1 MRREVPRALAIGL
14 AVALASVACNATGG
28 GSPSAGPPSGRPA
41 SNAPS
46 ASGAGASGDTIK
58 IGLDIPFSGSDQFE
72 GQHYQQAAQILAD
85 EVNGAGGIMGHKVE
99 TVLGDNQ
106 CDPSIGVTSARK
118 LMVEDKVDA
127 MVGSACSSVTLAV
140 MPLLAQYKVPEVDA
154 TATNAKISQQSG
166 VGGNIWKY
174 RLNLDDGLMDSVFAQ
189 KVMAPESKKVA
200 IFAVNTDY
208 GRGAVDLFT
217 QSLQSS
223 GSSVVDTLYYT
234 QGQPD
239 FRSLLTKVKGE
250 SPDGILL
257 VADYP
262 DAAQILLQAHELGI
276 TAKWYGRGTV
286 VTDDLKKL
294 VNNCDLINGVKEV
307 NFWAPNADSKTLAD
321 KYQAKFN
328 QPLPRDVIMAYYA
341 MKLILDAIQAQGGKH
356 DPESIRQGL
365 KSISE
370 DLPGLGHV
378 TFDDHNQAH
387 YPMAITTFKNCEVM
401 TLETVP
407 TN

>member
-1 MRREVPRALAIGL
+1 MFRRSAPGSVAIGL
-14 AVALASVACNATGG
+14 VVAVVLAACNAG
-28 GSPSAGPPSGRPA
+28 GSPSGGSAT
-41 SNAPS
+41 NAPS
-46 ASGAGASGDTIK
+46 GSAAATSGDTIK

-85 EVNGAGGIMGHKVE
+85 EVNAGGGIMGHMVE
-99 TVLGDNQ
+99 TFLGDNQ
-106 CDPSIGVTSARK
+106 CDPAIGVTAARK
-118 LMVEDKVDA
+118 LLVDDKVDA
-127 MVGSACSSVTLAV
+127 MVGSGCSSVALAV

-154 TATNAKISQQSG
+154 TATNVKISEQSG
-166 VGGNIWKY
+166 VGGNIWKF
-174 RLNLDDGLMDSVFAQ
+174 RLNLNDGLMDTVFGQ
-189 KVMAPESKKVA
+189 KVIGPESKKVA
-200 IFAVNTDY
+200 IFAVQTDY

-217 QSLQSS
+217 SSLTAA
-223 GSSVVDTLYYT
+223 GSSVVDTLYFT

-250 SPDGILL
+250 GPDGILL

-262 DAAQILLQAHELGI
+262 DAAQILLQAHEIGL

-294 VNNCDLINGVKEV
+294 VTDCTLINGIKEV
-307 NFWAPNADSKTLAD
+307 NFWAPNPDSKTLAD
-321 KYQAKFN
+321 KYLAKYN

-341 MKLILDAIQAQGGKH
+341 MKLILDAIQAEGGKH
-356 DPESIRQGL
+356 DPESIRVGL
-365 KSISE
+365 KGISE
-370 DLPGLGHV
+370 NLPGLGQV
-378 TFDDHNQAH
+378 SFDDHNQAH
-387 YPMAITTFKNCEVM
+387 YPMFITAFKDCNVV